1 MTTTI
6 KKHYIYFVCRGT
18 STNDII
24 NSVNTA
30 LKKKKESLPFKLWGS
45 SNKTLNNNLLRKE
58 TNIKIDEFSPLEEI
72 GIKEIY
78 MAKDN
83 DTIKNIDGERM
94 KIYTSLELSSIESG
108 LILSSIGKEN
118 RMIVKPLPYMSTKT
132 NISKNNLRVFMELFG
147 RLISNT
153 TNSIKYWD
161 IKRVNSFLNISNP
174 VTIEWNNVLQNK
186 NSLKSFSTAK
196 FKELLPKDLLSD
208 HNSINDLN
216 NISLPIGVIV
226 SNEDFIRSLIQNIST
241 RNSKHY
247 EIERGSVWK
256 IELNFIF
263 SFNSSGRIIK
273 KDMKYTNFV
282 KMYPVEQPKDGHYPL
297 KFINPNTF
305 QYDFNG
311 MTYNLFNAKKMIPL
325 NYLKGMNF
333 IRLSNEKK
341 LAVKKII
348 EIIEKLQSKK
358 NSKNIINNSNSNSNN
373 NNLVDNFKF
382 D

>member
-6 KKHYIYFVCRGT
+6 KHHIYFVCRGT

-30 LKKKKESLPFKLWGS
+30 LKKKKETLPIKLWGS

-58 TNIKIDEFSPLEEI
+58 TNIKLDEFSPLEEI

-83 DTIKNIDGERM
+83 DTIKNINGRRM

-108 LILSSIGKEN
+108 LILSIGKEN
-118 RMIVKPLPYMSTKT
+118 RLIIKPLPYMSNKT
-132 NISKNNLRVFMELFG
+132 NISTRNLRPFIELFG
-147 RLISNT
+147 MLISNT
-153 TNSIKYWD
+153 TNSIKYWSTE
-161 IKRVNSFLNISNP
+161 KVNSFLNISNP
-174 VTIEWNNVLQNK
+174 VTIQWDNVLQNK
-186 NSLKSFSTAK
+186 YSLNSFNKAE
-196 FKELLPKDLLSD
+196 FKKLLQKDLLSD
-208 HNSINDLN
+208 HNSINDLRN
-216 NISLPIGVIV
+216 DPLPIGVIV
-226 SNEDFIRSLIQNIST
+226 SNEDFIRAIIRNISSQT
-241 RNSKHY
+241 SRNIKHY
-247 EIERGSVWK
+247 EIEKGSVWK

-263 SFNSSGRIIK
+263 SFDSSGRITK

-282 KMYPVEQPKDGHYPL
+282 KMYPIKINHYPL
-297 KFINPNTF
+297 KFINSKTL

-333 IRLSNEKK
+333 IRLSDEKK
-341 LAVKKII
+341 LAIKKII
-348 EIIEKLQSKK
+348 EIIEKLKSKT
-358 NSKNIINNSNSNSNN
+358 NSKNINNNSYSNNN